1 MVFFNYL
8 NKAEIGTSFVCLVQ
22 STTSSLLHK
31 SNTMYLSKEAT
42 NKDKNLKTQL
52 SLSTE
57 TGDEKSADTEKI
69 WDKPGFFGDQVAD
82 FTNNK
87 VNFQK
92 NTLVYANQGDLAVYL
107 DYVILGQLIPA
118 MNSPENIDEYESLAN
133 EVKMVILLYN
143 AYSGEFL
150 GLEKRLAFILVRG
163 DQMRHFFSN
172 GYDQS
177 KSTKLYSTSKKP
189 LPNIFSGTCFKNDQD
204 FSVEHRSRQ
213 ENPTLF
219 FYLTSSIERSY
230 VINQLREYVS
240 LHPIDCPFEAFKQYS
255 KNEEDFV
262 PSDVESRHLEKCE
275 TANVKPYED
284 FSRTPLRFLTP
295 ISSEM
300 RTTS

>member
-8 NKAEIGTSFVCLVQ
+8 NKSEIGTSFVCLVQ
-22 STTSSLLHK
+22 STISSLLHK
-31 SNTMYLSKEAT
+31 SNTIYLSKEAT

-118 MNSPENIDEYESLAN
+118 MNSPENIDEYESLPN

-163 DQMRHFFSN
+163 DQMRHFFLTVTIKAN
-172 GYDQS
+172 RQNFI
-177 KSTKLYSTSKKP
+177 P
-189 LPNIFSGTCFKNDQD
+189 PPKN
-204 FSVEHRSRQ
+204 HYRI
-213 ENPTLF
+213 
-219 FYLTSSIERSY
+219 YLAAP
-230 VINQLREYVS
+230 V
-240 LHPIDCPFEAFKQYS
+240 
-255 KNEEDFV
+255 
-262 PSDVESRHLEKCE
+262 
-275 TANVKPYED
+275 
-284 FSRTPLRFLTP
+284 SRTIRNFQLSIDLGKKIPPFFST
-295 ISSEM
+295 
-300 RTTS
+300 